1 MSTHA
6 SSPGSTPGPEGGIS
20 LLEVMVAMLIFTI
33 GALAAV
39 QQALTA
45 RQQARAGEY
54 ITEAAAAA
62 QYQMETLRSL
72 PYDSL
77 VSGSDSVWGFPLT
90 WTVSGAT
97 PKIAVLTVERPT
109 VLPGQTVVDTFV
121 TYVDRILTDG
131 SGVVVAG
138 KGKGK

>member
-6 SSPGSTPGPEGGIS
+6 STSGPEGGIS
-20 LLEVMVAMLIFTI
+20 LLEVMIALLVFTI

-39 QQALTA
+39 QQSLTA

-77 VSGSDSVWGFPLT
+77 SSGSDSVWGFPLT
-90 WTVSGAT
+90 WTVSGAN
-97 PKIAVLTVERPT
+97 PLIAVLTVERPT

-131 SGVVVAG
+131 AVVVVAG